1 MLALRESVESFVCHL
16 ERERRLS
23 PRTVTS
29 YQRDLEALCKY
40 CEKREILSWNLLNPA
55 QVRGFV
61 GESYRR
67 GLAGRSISRMLSA
80 ARSFFR
86 YQIREGLLQVNPFDG
101 VSAPK
106 STKSLPKV
114 LTVEQAVRLV
124 ELKGDDILT
133 VRDRA
138 IVELFYS
145 SGLRLSELVG
155 LDLQN
160 IDLNQKMVRV
170 QGKGS
175 KTRIVPIGSHCSAAL
190 RAWLTMRVEW
200 ADADQ
205 IALFVSV
212 RRLRMTSRAIQKM
225 LERRALEQGIEL
237 QVHPH
242 VLRHSFATHVLE
254 SSGDIRAVQELLGH
268 SNLSTT
274 QIYTHLDFGHL
285 SKEYDRAH
293 PRARKKSETPL
304 G

>member
-1 MLALRESVESFVCHL
+1 MVPALRESMESFVCHL

-23 PRTVTS
+23 PRTVSS
-29 YQRDLEALCKY
+29 YQRDLEVLRKY
-40 CEKREILSWNLLNPA
+40 CEKREIFSWDCLNPA
-55 QVRGFV
+55 QARGFV

-67 GLAGRSISRMLSA
+67 GLSGRSISRMLSSS
-80 ARSFFR
+80 RSFFR
-86 YQIREGLLQVNPFDG
+86 YQIREGLLQANPFDG
-101 VSAPK
+101 IRAPK
-106 STKSLPKV
+106 SAKSLPKV
-114 LTVEQAVRLV
+114 LTVEQAMRLV
-124 ELKGDDILT
+124 ELEGDDMLT

-145 SGLRLSELVG
+145 SGLRLSELAG
-155 LDLQN
+155 LDVQDL
-160 IDLNQKMVRV
+160 DLNQKMVRV

-175 KTRIVPIGSHCSAAL
+175 KTRIVPVGSHCATAL
-190 RAWLTMRVEW
+190 RAWLSVRAEW
-200 ADADQ
+200 TDASQ
-205 IALFVSV
+205 TAVFVSA
-212 RRLRMTSRAIQKM
+212 RRTRITSRAIQKM
-225 LERRALEQGIEL
+225 LERRALAQGIEL

-293 PRARKKSETPL
+293 PRARKK
-304 G
+304 